1 MKKIIGVAF
10 IVILLVLIVGGTVIV
25 VNNKKEE
32 QIKNNINEI
41 EKTKEEQKK
50 ENNQKDSND
59 EQSKTLVVYFSAENH
74 TKNVA
79 LKIKDALNT
88 DIFEVSPKAKYTKE
102 DLDYNNINS
111 RVYKEHNNKNLQDIE
126 LEETTVE
133 NWNSYTTIFIGYPIW
148 WGDSA
153 WPINTFVKNND
164 FNNKKVIP
172 FCTSSSSSIGN
183 SAKNLSSL
191 ANTGTWQD
199 GICFTANMS
208 DSDITTWLDNLK

>member
-1 MKKIIGVAF
+1 MKKIIGVTF
-10 IVILLVLIVGGTVIV
+10 ITILLILIVGGTVII
-25 VNNKKEE
+25 VNNKKAE

-41 EKTKEEQKK
+41 EKTKEEEK
-50 ENNQKDSND
+50 EHKQKDSND

-79 LKIKDALNT
+79 LKIKDTLNT
-88 DIFEVSPKAKYTKE
+88 DIFEVIPKVKYTKE

-111 RVYKEHNNKNLQDIE
+111 RVSKEHNDKALQDIE

-133 NWNSYTTIFIGYPIW
+133 NWNAYTTIFIGYPIW

-164 FNNKKVIP
+164 FTNKKVIP
-172 FCTSSSSSIGN
+172 FCTSSSSGIGN

-191 ANTGTWQD
+191 VNTGTWQD
-199 GICFTANMS
+199 GICFTANMG
-208 DSDITTWLDNLK
+208 DSDITTWLESLK